1 MAAIW
6 MRFAERAERQQ
17 PWPNCNSK
25 SNSRSFGDLADC

>member
-17 PWPNCNSK
+17 PVAQLQQQQIQRK
-25 SNSRSFGDLADC
+25 RR